1 VPEKTIARYKAHPD
15 LPESQSFSVASRGG
29 VGRRACRAEGKRQ
42 QYQCLEWHHMPFSA
56 KSAPAMSEDSEFRIR
71 PGKAKRSKAQG
82 RNARSLVAEV
92 LRVAAIPSGDR
103 RSGSGPR
110 RGGQSNFG
118 RGRTAFGRSRLFG
131 SGRRVLV
138 KALPVS
144 QRSRGGRRMGP
155 LSAHVAY
162 LKREGVTR
170 DGSPTRMFDADGDRA
185 DERGFT
191 ERCKDDRH
199 HFRIIVSPED
209 AAELTDLREYTRDLV
224 RQMEADLGTRLE
236 WIAVDHWNTDNPHVH
251 LLVRGVTDQGAD
263 LVMARD
269 YISHGLRSH
278 AEELAQAELGP
289 KPEHQVQRA
298 LTQEVTAERWTR
310 LDTEIGRTADE
321 LGVID
326 LRPERPGP
334 DDPQIRRLM
343 VGRLQHLETMG
354 LAVEGEPGQWAVA
367 EGAQAKLRELAARG
381 DIIRTVGRALSDRG
395 DDRPLDSYAVVSG
408 VPAKPI
414 AGRLI
419 DKGLHDELTGTA
431 YAVIDGTDGR
441 THHVRLPGVEALE
454 HSSALGGIVELRG
467 VGRPGEEKPTLILA
481 TRSDLDLAAQVK
493 APGATWLDHRLIE
506 RGAGIVDGGF
516 GAEVR
521 RAMDARTD
529 HLVREGLARRFG
541 ERTVFER
548 GMLDTLRK
556 RELDSVGAMIAGET
570 GLAYRSTA
578 TGEKVAGTVRQR
590 LALASGRFAMI
601 DDGLGFC
608 LVPWASTLEQQLG
621 RQGSGVV
628 RDGGGLDLMM
638 GRKRGLGR

>member
-1 VPEKTIARYKAHPD
+1 
-15 LPESQSFSVASRGG
+15 
-29 VGRRACRAEGKRQ
+29 
-42 QYQCLEWHHMPFSA
+42 
-56 KSAPAMSEDSEFRIR
+56 MSEDSDVRIR

-82 RNARSLVAEV
+82 RNARGLVAEV
-92 LRVAAIPSGDR
+92 LRVAALHGGTKR
-103 RSGSGPR
+103 AGWGAPR
-110 RGGQSNFG
+110 RHGQSNFG
-118 RGRTAFGRSRLFG
+118 KGRTAFARSRLSG

-138 KALPVS
+138 KALPV
-144 QRSRGGRRMGP
+144 RHRIGGRRSAP

-170 DGSPTRMFDADGDRA
+170 DGAPTHMFDAESDRA
-185 DERGFT
+185 DDRGFA

-209 AAELTDLREYTRDLV
+209 AAEMTDLREYTRDLV
-224 RQMEADLGTRLE
+224 RQMEADLRTRLD
-236 WIAVDHWNTDNPHVH
+236 WVAVDHWNTDNPHVH

-269 YISHGLRSH
+269 YISHGLRSR
-278 AEELAQAELGP
+278 AEELAFAELGP
-289 KPEHQVQRA
+289 KPEHEVQRA
-298 LTQEVTAERWTR
+298 LDREVSAERWTR
-310 LDTEIGRTADE
+310 LDAEIRRAADE

-334 DDPQIRRLM
+334 DDPRFRRLM

-354 LAVEGEPGQWAVA
+354 LAAEGEPGRWAVA
-367 EGAQAKLRELAARG
+367 NDAQAKLRELGARG
-381 DIIRTVGRALSDRG
+381 DIIRTIGAALKERG
-395 DDRPLDSYAVVSG
+395 QDRPLDSYAVVTA
-408 VPAKPI
+408 PPEKPI

-454 HSSALGGIVELRG
+454 HSPALGGIVELRAI
-467 VGRPGEEKPTLILA
+467 GRADEPKPTLILA
-481 TRSDLDLAAQVK
+481 TRSDFDLSAQVK

-506 RGAGIVDGGF
+506 RGVGIADGGF
-516 GAEVR
+516 GGEVR

-529 HLVREGLARRFG
+529 HLVREGLARRYG

-548 GMLDTLRK
+548 GLIDTLRR
-556 RELDSVGAMIAGET
+556 RELDAVGAKIAGES
-570 GLAYRSTA
+570 GLVYRPTQA
-578 TGEKVAGTVRQR
+578 GEKIAGVVRRR

-601 DDGLGFC
+601 DDGLGFR
-608 LVPWASTLEQQLG
+608 LVPWASALEQQLG
-621 RQGSGVV
+621 RQVAGVV
-628 RDGGGLDLMM
+628 RDGGGIDFAL
-638 GRKRGLGR
+638 GRKRGLGL

>member
-1 VPEKTIARYKAHPD
+1 
-15 LPESQSFSVASRGG
+15 
-29 VGRRACRAEGKRQ
+29 
-42 QYQCLEWHHMPFSA
+42 
-56 KSAPAMSEDSEFRIR
+56 MSEDSDFRIR

-82 RNARSLVAEV
+82 RNARGLVAEV
-92 LRVAAIPSGDR
+92 LRVAA
-103 RSGSGPR
+103 RSGGGKRAGWGGSR
-110 RGGQSNFG
+110 SRGQSSFG
-118 RGRTAFGRSRLFG
+118 RGRTSFARSRLFG

-138 KALPVS
+138 KALPV
-144 QRSRGGRRMGP
+144 RHRVGGRRMAP
-155 LSAHVAY
+155 LSAHIAY

-170 DGSPTRMFDADGDRA
+170 DGSPARMFDADGDRA
-185 DERGFT
+185 DDRGFA

-209 AAELTDLREYTRDLV
+209 AADLSDLREYTRDLV

-251 LLVRGVTDQGAD
+251 LLVRGVTDTGAD

-269 YISHGLRSH
+269 YIGHGLRSR
-278 AEELAQAELGP
+278 AEELAFAELGP
-289 KPEHQVQRA
+289 KPEHEVQRA
-298 LTQEVTAERWTR
+298 LDREVTAERWTR
-310 LDTEIGRTADE
+310 LDGEIGRAADE

-334 DDPQIRRLM
+334 DDPRLRRLM
-343 VGRLQHLETMG
+343 IGRLQHLETMG
-354 LAVEGEPGQWAVA
+354 LAAEGEPGQWAVA
-367 EGAQAKLRELAARG
+367 TGAQAKLRELGSRG
-381 DIIRTVGRALSDRG
+381 DIIRTIGAALKERG
-395 DDRPLDSYAVVSG
+395 QDRPLDSYAVVSG
-408 VPAKPI
+408 APEKPI

-441 THHVRLPGVEALE
+441 THHVRLPGLEALE
-454 HSSALGGIVELRG
+454 HSPALGGIVELRG
-467 VGRPGEEKPTLILA
+467 VGRPGDEKPALILA
-481 TRSDLDLAAQVK
+481 TRSDLDLPAQIK

-506 RGAGIVDGGF
+506 RGAGVADGGF

-548 GMLDTLRK
+548 GMLDRLRK
-556 RELDSVGAMIAGET
+556 RELDSVGAKIAGET
-570 GLAYRSTA
+570 GLAYRPAA
-578 TGEKVAGTVRQR
+578 TGEKIAGVVRQR
-590 LALASGRFAMI
+590 LALTSGRFAMI
-601 DDGLGFC
+601 DDGLGFQ

-621 RQGSGVV
+621 RQVSGVV
-628 RDGGGLDLMM
+628 RAGGGIDWAL
-638 GRKRGLGR
+638 GRKRGLGL